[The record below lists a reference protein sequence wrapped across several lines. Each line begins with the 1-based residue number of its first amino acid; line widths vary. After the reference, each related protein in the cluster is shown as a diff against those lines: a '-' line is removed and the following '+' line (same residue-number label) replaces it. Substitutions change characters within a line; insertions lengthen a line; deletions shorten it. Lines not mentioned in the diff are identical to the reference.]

1 MNIDELYSEVERDI
15 KIDDTELDLES
26 IRTPQLHN
34 KYLKLYTKHS
44 LQYKKLQDD
53 YKVLYREKW
62 EYYTGK
68 ASPEVYAEKPFE
80 LKVLKAD
87 IGIYMEADKDL
98 QQLGQRMAY
107 AKQIVEYLERI
118 LKEINNRNWNI
129 RNTIEWKKFL
139 HGE

>member
-1 MNIDELYSEVERDI
+1 MKIDELYKEVERDL

-26 IRTPQLHN
+26 IRTPQIHN
-34 KYLKLYTKHS
+34 KYLKYFTQQS

-53 YKVLYREKW
+53 YKIMYRMKW

-68 ASPEVYAEKPFE
+68 ANPEVYKEKPFD

-87 IGIYMEADKDL
+87 VGIYLDSDGEL
-98 QQLGQRMAY
+98 QQLSQRMAY
-107 AKQIVEYLERI
+107 TKQIVEYLERI

>member
-1 MNIDELYSEVERDI
+1 MNIETLYEEVQRDL

-26 IRTPQLHN
+26 IRTPQIHN
-34 KYLKLYTKHS
+34 KYLKYFTQQS

-53 YKVLYREKW
+53 HKVLFRNKW

-68 ASPEVYAEKPFE
+68 APAEVYAEKPFDI
-80 LKVLKAD
+80 KVLKAD
-87 IGIYMEADKDL
+87 VSIYMDADEEL
-98 QQLGQRMAY
+98 QLLGQKIAY
-107 AKQIVEYLERI
+107 TKQVVEYLERI

>member
-1 MNIDELYSEVERDI
+1 M
-15 KIDDTELDLES
+15 
-26 IRTPQLHN
+26 
-34 KYLKLYTKHS
+34 
-44 LQYKKLQDD
+44 
-53 YKVLYREKW
+53 KW

-68 ASPEVYAEKPFE
+68 ANPEVYKEQPFD

-87 IGIYMEADKDL
+87 VGIYLDSDGDL
-98 QQLGQRMAY
+98 QQLSQRMAY
-107 AKQIVEYLERI
+107 TKQIIEYLERI

>member
-1 MNIDELYSEVERDI
+1 MNIDDLYNEIERDL

-34 KYLKLYTKHS
+34 KYLKLYTTYS

-53 YKVLYREKW
+53 YKVMYRFKW
-62 EYYTGK
+62 EYYGGK
-68 ASPEVYAEKPFE
+68 SPPEVYAEKPFE
-80 LKVLKAD
+80 LKVLKVD
-87 IGIYMEADKDL
+87 IGIYLDADSEL
-98 QQLGQRMAY
+98 QQLGQKMAY
-107 AKQIVEYLERI
+107 TKQITDYLERI
-118 LKEINNRNWNI
+118 LREINNRNWTI

>member
-1 MNIDELYSEVERDI
+1 MKIEELYKEVERDL
-15 KIDDTELDLES
+15 KIDDTELDMES
-26 IRTPQLHN
+26 IRTPQIHN
-34 KYLKLYTKHS
+34 KYLKYFTQQS
-44 LQYKKLQDD
+44 LQYKKLNDD
-53 YKVLYREKW
+53 YKVLYRIKW

-68 ASPEVYAEKPFE
+68 ANPEVYREKPFD

-87 IGIYMEADKDL
+87 VGIYLESDGEL
-98 QQLGQRMAY
+98 QQLSQRMAY
-107 AKQIVEYLERI
+107 AKQIIEYLERI

>member
-1 MNIDELYSEVERDI
+1 MNIDELYIEVERDI

-26 IRTPQLHN
+26 SRTPQLHN
-34 KYLKLYTKHS
+34 KYLKIFTKHS

-53 YKVLYREKW
+53 YKVLYRVKW

-68 ASPEVYAEKPFE
+68 ASPEVYAENPFE

-87 IGIYMEADKDL
+87 IGIYMESDKDL

-118 LKEINNRNWNI
+118 LREINNRNWTI

-139 HGE
+139 HGD

>member
-1 MNIDELYSEVERDI
+1 MKIDDLYNEVERDL
-15 KIDDTELDLES
+15 KIDDTELDMES

-34 KYLKLYTKHS
+34 KYLKYYTQQS
-44 LQYKKLQDD
+44 LQYKKLKDD
-53 YKVLYREKW
+53 YKIMYREKW

-68 ASPEVYAEKPFE
+68 ASAEIYAEKPFD
-80 LKVLKAD
+80 LKILKAD
-87 IGIYMEADKDL
+87 INIYLEADSEL
-98 QQLGQRMAY
+98 QQLSQRMAY
-107 AKQIVEYLERI
+107 TKQIVDYLERI

>member
-34 KYLKLYTKHS
+34 KYLKIFSKHS

-53 YKVLYREKW
+53 YKVLYRVKW

>member
-1 MNIDELYSEVERDI
+1 MNIETLYDEVQRDL

-26 IRTPQLHN
+26 IRTPQIHN
-34 KYLKLYTKHS
+34 KYLKYFTQQS

-53 YKVLYREKW
+53 YKVLYRDKW

-68 ASPEVYAEKPFE
+68 SPANVYAEKPFDI
-80 LKVLKAD
+80 KVLKAD
-87 IGIYMEADKDL
+87 VNIYIDADEEL
-98 QQLGQRMAY
+98 QQLGQRIAY
-107 AKQIVEYLERI
+107 TKQVVEYLERV

>member
-1 MNIDELYSEVERDI
+1 MNIDELYIEVERDI

-34 KYLKLYTKHS
+34 KYLKLFTKHS

-53 YKVLYREKW
+53 FKVLYRVKW

-68 ASPEVYAEKPFE
+68 ASPKVYEENPFE

-118 LKEINNRNWNI
+118 LREINNRNWTI
-129 RNTIEWKKFL
+129 RNTIEWKKFI

>member
-1 MNIDELYSEVERDI
+1 MNIDELHDAIEKDL

-34 KYLKLYTKHS
+34 KYLKIYTTHS

-53 YKVLYREKW
+53 YKVMYRVKW

-68 ASPEVYAEKPFE
+68 ANPEVYKEKPFD

-87 IGIYMEADKDL
+87 VGIYLDSDGEL
-98 QQLGQRMAY
+98 QQLSQRMAY
-107 AKQIVEYLERI
+107 TKQIVEYLERI